1 VSERKRRSRGDGSV
15 FFDASR
21 GCWVGVLDVGRSPE
35 TGRRV
40 RRKVSAATKTECRD
54 KLDALKAER
63 RRTGTVARRDVTV
76 REVLDDFLDNPPAE
90 IRSDI
95 TRQVNRDA
103 ALRICDGARGVRGI
117 GSTTLARLTVGDVER
132 VLRGLAGA
140 GYSARSLSQ
149 SRSVLRRAIRR
160 AERNELASRNV
171 AELAELP
178 AALTRKSRALT
189 ETQVRA
195 LLALKLTAWWRAFI
209 ITAVMTGMRP
219 GELLGLRW
227 EDVDFD
233 SGVIRVRVSLKR
245 VPAAGG
251 GYQLELRDLKTERSK
266 RTMTMPAPV
275 CGVLTVLRRAQAAD
289 RLKLGAAYDERG
301 LVFCGPTGRPR
312 HNQGVRDH
320 YRRLCKRAGIASDW
334 DWQLRETRHTFISQL
349 SDSGVDIERIADAAG
364 HVNSNVTRTVYRH
377 QLADKVSEAAGAM
390 DQRYGSVGPS

>member
-1 VSERKRRSRGDGSV
+1 MRSR
-15 FFDASR
+15 F
-21 GCWVGVLDVGRSPE
+21 
-35 TGRRV
+35 RV
-40 RRKVSAATKTECRD
+40 AGEDQGPRAA
-54 KLDALKAER
+54 
-63 RRTGTVARRDVTV
+63 
-76 REVLDDFLDNPPAE
+76 
-90 IRSDI
+90 
-95 TRQVNRDA
+95 
-103 ALRICDGARGVRGI
+103 
-117 GSTTLARLTVGDVER
+117 GDVER

-149 SRSVLRRAIRR
+149 SRSVLRRAFRR

-178 AALTRKSRALT
+178 AAVTRKSRALT

-195 LLALKLTAWWRAFI
+195 LLALKLTEWWRAFI

-245 VPAAGG
+245 VPAADG
-251 GYQLELRDLKTERSK
+251 GYQLELRELKTERSK

-275 CGVLTVLRRAQAAD
+275 RGVLTVLRRVQAAD
-289 RLKLGAAYDERG
+289 RLRLGAAYDERG

-320 YRRLCKRAGIASDW
+320 YRRLCKRAVIDRDW
-334 DWQLRETRHTFISQL
+334 NWQLRETRHTFISQL

-390 DQRYGSVGPS
+390 DRRYGSVGPSEGGWLPGLAPASWPQHCDQRRNRLHVMPVPHSSRGCRHSRAGQATPFQRALRISTRPGLPSGASRSGVPSAR